1 MATKFLQKN
10 IESDSVVFELGNGK
24 RLVCEVKKLSK
35 AMLEQLVKHGISQK
49 VGDAAANCS
58 KGEEYSRAMEQ
69 MSAVWENL
77 LQDKW
82 RESGASGNSVL
93 IEALA
98 EHTGKPADAVREAVN
113 AADEEKLK
121 TWRSNAKVKAI
132 MARIAAERAAEK
144 AENADEDEIEL

>member
-10 IESDSVVFELGNGK
+10 IENNAVSFELGNGRK
-24 RLVCEVKKLSK
+24 LVC
-35 AMLEQLVKHGISQK
+35 MLAQLKDDMVTQLALHGLSQK

-58 KGEEYSRAMEQ
+58 KGEEYSRAMAQ

-77 LQDKW
+77 LQNKW
-82 RESGASGNSVL
+82 RESGASGNSIL

-144 AENADEDEIEL
+144 AENANEDEIEL